1 MCVCVWN
8 WELQVMLERMK
19 MEKEEGAG
27 KEGPTAVEASR
38 QVPDS
43 TAEMAGR
50 TSTTARSQTIRLSQT
65 LQSLNSYSSFLN
77 ALTLVSLT
85 WHLVHL
91 SQLMRA
97 TC

>member
-1 MCVCVWN
+1 
-8 WELQVMLERMK
+8 MLERMK
-19 MEKEEGAG
+19 MEKEEGTG
-27 KEGPTAVEASR
+27 KEGPTTVEASR
-38 QVPDS
+38 QVPVDS
-43 TAEMAGR
+43 TADMAGR
-50 TSTTARSQTIRLSQT
+50 VPVSTRAEAAARSQIIRLSQT